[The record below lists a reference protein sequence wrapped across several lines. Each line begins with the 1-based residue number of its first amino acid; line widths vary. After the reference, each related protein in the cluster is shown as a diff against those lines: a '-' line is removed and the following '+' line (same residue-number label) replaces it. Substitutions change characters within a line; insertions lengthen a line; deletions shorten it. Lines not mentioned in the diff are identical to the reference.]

1 MERFVYR
8 PVPYYKTCRML
19 KNLEK
24 TIETDQKTILEFF
37 GRKR

>member
-19 KNLEK
+19 KNTREDNRDRS
-24 TIETDQKTILEFF
+24 ENNS
-37 GRKR
+37 